1 MNQSYPIEITQ
12 TLQRIVTLESD
23 SLENAIIEIRRQF
36 NNEEIVLDENYYFDT
51 EIKAYLSDEKIE
63 TKSLAKLL
71 TSSDLKAI
79 ETLLDYVME
88 SEQTSYEE
96 CIVDNPAINH
106 IYAIAQRIKETLFL

>member
-23 SLENAIIEIRRQF
+23 SVENAIIEIRRQF
-36 NNEEIVLDENYYFDT
+36 NHEEIVLDDNDYLDT
-51 EIKAYLSDEKIE
+51 EIRAYSTNEKME
-63 TKSLAKLL
+63 TESLTRLL

-96 CIVDNPAINH
+96 CISDNPDINH
-106 IYAIAQRIKETLFL
+106 VYAIAQRIKETLCL

>member
-36 NNEEIVLDENYYFDT
+36 NNEEIVLDDNDYLDT
-51 EIKAYLSDEKIE
+51 EIRAYSSHEQME
-63 TKSLAKLL
+63 TESLTRLL
-71 TSSDLKAI
+71 TNSDLKAI
-79 ETLLDYVME
+79 ETLLDYVIE
-88 SEQTSYEE
+88 SEQTSYDE
-96 CIVDNPAINH
+96 CISDNPDINH